1 MIDDLDRTLEELL
14 RRELP
19 PDLVTQVTISFIT
32 PDDQFPPSSVS
43 LPAIDLFLYD
53 LRENRELRTNEW
65 QVERRDGT
73 ATRKRPPARVDCSYL
88 ITAWASDSSTTPA
101 LDEHRLLGEVMRA
114 LLHHPA
120 IPAEVLQGSLQ
131 EQEPPLPAT
140 TLQPDHLQSLGEFWQ
155 VLGRKAQSAFH
166 YTVTISVEVAEP
178 VEVGLVTDARFRLR
192 QTAREAEGE

>member
-1 MIDDLDRTLEELL
+1 LIDDLDRTLEELL

-19 PDLVTQVTISFIT
+19 PHLVTQVTISFVT

-65 QVERRDGT
+65 QLERRNGT
-73 ATRKRPPARVDCSYL
+73 ATRKRAPARVDYSYL

-114 LLHHPA
+114 LLRHPA
-120 IPAEVLQGSLQ
+120 IPAEALQGSLQ
-131 EQEPPLPAT
+131 RQEPPLPAT
-140 TLQPDHLQSLGEFWQ
+140 ALQPDHLQRLGNS
-155 VLGRKAQSAFH
+155 GRPW
-166 YTVTISVEVAEP
+166 AESP
-178 VEVGLVTDARFRLR
+178 KLLST
-192 QTAREAEGE
+192 TP

>member
-19 PDLVTQVTISFIT
+19 PDLVGQGTICFAT
-32 PDDQFPPSSVS
+32 PGDQFPPPSVS
-43 LPAIDLFLYD
+43 LPAIYLFLYD

-73 ATRKRPPARVDCSYL
+73 ATRKRPPVRVDCSHL

-114 LLHHPA
+114 LLRHPA
-120 IPAEVLQGSLQ
+120 IPAEALQGSLQ
-131 EQEPPLPAT
+131 GQEPPLPAAA
-140 TLQPDHLQSLGEFWQ
+140 LQPDHLQSLGNS
-155 VLGRKAQSAFH
+155 GRPW
-166 YTVTISVEVAEP
+166 AESP
-178 VEVGLVTDARFRLR
+178 KLLS
-192 QTAREAEGE
+192 